1 MSHYYV
7 GEIPRD
13 QRHSDGVVLDF
24 DSTEESL
31 DRMLDRK
38 ASILS
43 KNEGFSYKDMT
54 PVQRVFLTHYWCPMC
69 KLLPLYA
76 LDLRHRNKVRCGKCR
91 NVISFPG
98 KGKYGKIKKKLAF
111 LLWQERKGG
120 EDVQR

>member
-7 GEIPRD
+7 GEISRAQCD
-13 QRHSDGVVLDF
+13 ADVVVLDY
-24 DSTEESL
+24 DSAEGSL

-43 KNEGFSYKDMT
+43 KDQGFSYRDMT
-54 PVQRVFLTHYWCPMC
+54 PVQRVFLTHYWCPIC

-91 NVISFPG
+91 NVICFPG
-98 KGKYGKIKKKLAF
+98 KGKYGKIRKKLAF
-111 LLWQERKGG
+111 LLWQETRGG
-120 EDVQR
+120 RDVPR

>member
-1 MSHYYV
+1 MSHYHV
-7 GEIPRD
+7 GEISRELR
-13 QRHSDGVVLDF
+13 QIDGVVLDF
-24 DSTEESL
+24 DLAEGSL

-43 KNEGFSYKDMT
+43 KDEGFSYKDMT
-54 PVQRVFLTHYWCPMC
+54 PVQRVFLTHYWCPIC

-98 KGKYGKIKKKLAF
+98 KGKYGKVKKKLAF
-111 LLWQERKGG
+111 LLWQERGG
-120 EDVQR
+120 RDVPR

>member
-7 GEIPRD
+7 GEISRELR
-13 QRHSDGVVLDF
+13 QTDGVVLDS
-24 DSTEESL
+24 DLAEGSL

-43 KNEGFSYKDMT
+43 KDEGFSYKDMT
-54 PVQRVFLTHYWCPMC
+54 PVQRVFLTHYWCPIC

-98 KGKYGKIKKKLAF
+98 KGKYGKVKKKLAF
-111 LLWQERKGG
+111 LLWQERGG
-120 EDVQR
+120 KDVPR